1 MSTCTHQS
9 MTNHHAA
16 SVLYEPGALARIGV
30 VLHTW
35 HERRQQRR
43 ELAHWSERDIRD
55 AGLSQGEVLYEA
67 GKPFWRA

>member
-1 MSTCTHQS
+1 MSTCTHPS
-9 MTNHHAA
+9 MTNHHVADA
-16 SVLYEPGALARIGV
+16 GVLFRIGT
-30 VLHTW
+30 VLHIW
-35 HERRQQRR
+35 RERQQQRR